1 MRILVIANLYPSQK
15 DPTYGTFV
23 KNFVSGLEVRDEID
37 KLDLCVIR
45 GRSRNG
51 FEKIVKYVCFFAT
64 AFYFLLFRNYD
75 IVYNHLT
82 HGIIPVKLVS
92 TVKKLPLVF
101 NLHGEDLLTKTR
113 ISAVFLKLAK
123 PQLRKAKMIVVP
135 SHFFKKKVIELIP
148 EVKESAIY
156 VSASGGVGADF
167 YSPSIDKTS
176 NEGMTVGYVS
186 RVDRGKGWDV
196 FINAL
201 VGLHK
206 KGVNV
211 QGFIAGNGFQIS
223 QMKELIEKYDAG
235 EYIKYIGAVAY
246 KDLPSIYSKMKLFVF
261 PTMLEESLGLVGLE
275 AMACR
280 IPVVATKIGG
290 ITDYLRDG
298 INGFYF
304 QKGNVEELSDCI
316 VRFMEL
322 SDESKSMMQH
332 EAYQTAMAYRT
343 DVIMDKLYDK
353 LCSIV

>member
-1 MRILVIANLYPSQK
+1 MRILVIANLYPSKK

-23 KNFVSGLEVRDEID
+23 KNFVIGLEGRENIE
-37 KLDLCVIR
+37 KLDPCVIK

-51 FEKIVKYVCFFAT
+51 FEKIVKYMCFFA
-64 AFYFLLFRNYD
+64 AALYFLLFRKYD

-82 HGIIPVKLVS
+82 HGIIPIRLVS
-92 TVKKLPLVF
+92 TIKTLPLVF

-113 ISAVFLKLAK
+113 ISAFFLILAK
-123 PQLRKAKMIVVP
+123 PLLRKAKMIVVP
-135 SHFFKKKVIELIP
+135 SHFFKNKVVELVDG
-148 EVKESAIY
+148 VKESTIY
-156 VSASGGVGADF
+156 VSASGGVGVDF
-167 YSPSIDKTS
+167 YCPSTEKTS
-176 NEGMTVGYVS
+176 NVDTVVGYIS

-196 FINAL
+196 FIEAL
-201 VGLHK
+201 VGLHN
-206 KGVNV
+206 KGLNV
-211 QGFIAGNGFQIS
+211 RGLIAGNGFQIP

-246 KDLPSIYSKMKLFVF
+246 KDLPSIYSQMDLFVF

-280 IPVVATKIGG
+280 IPVAATKIGG
-290 ITDYLRDG
+290 ITDYLREG

-316 VRFMEL
+316 MRFVGL
-322 SDESKSMMQH
+322 SEEDKSLMQH
-332 EAYQTAMAYRT
+332 EAYQTATAYKA